1 MLLLTVNDKARE
13 QFMRTIAI
21 GLLGIVLAQ
30 GNAAAQTA
38 QEQTQIIRVFQD
50 YVADYSGRHHCL
62 DLSHAAM
69 TAFKPAPRVFTPP
82 VATVFRQLIAKALN
96 QQAHSTAMQAA
107 TPSLPLEH
115 HPVVFEPF
123 PTNELYDLPEVL
135 ANALPVLPAGIE
147 YRLIGSDLVLR
158 EVEGDVIV
166 AVLRDAVGL
175 VVTVRR

>member
-1 MLLLTVNDKARE
+1 MK
-13 QFMRTIAI
+13 TIAI

-30 GNAAAQTA
+30 GNAAAQTV

-50 YVADYSGRHHCL
+50 YVADYSGRQHCL

-69 TAFKPAPRVFTPP
+69 TASTPAPRIFTPP
-82 VATVFRQLIAKALN
+82 VATVFRQLIARTLN
-96 QQAHSTAMQAA
+96 QPAHATAMRAT

-123 PTNELYDLPEVL
+123 PTNEFYDLPEVL

-147 YRLIGSDLVLR
+147 YRLVKNGRRAWLHEQPQPWMR
-158 EVEGDVIV
+158 V
-166 AVLRDAVGL
+166 ASGARRDWLAICNY
-175 VVTVRR
+175 RKHEI